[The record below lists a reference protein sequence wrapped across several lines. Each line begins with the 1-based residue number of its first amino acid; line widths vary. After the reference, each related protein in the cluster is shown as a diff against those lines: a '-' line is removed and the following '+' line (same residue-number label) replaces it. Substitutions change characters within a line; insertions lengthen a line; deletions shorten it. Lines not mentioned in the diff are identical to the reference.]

1 MAGAVDVAGAMPA
14 FASERNVLIVL
25 LVLSVANVV
34 LGVWR
39 PRLVRRQA
47 GEQSSLGQE
56 DQAGG

>member
-1 MAGAVDVAGAMPA
+1 
-14 FASERNVLIVL
+14 VL
-25 LVLSVANVV
+25 LLLSVANVV

-39 PRLVRRQA
+39 PRLVRRRE